1 MNKKITIRI
10 VLIIIAFLI
19 LSSSLFAPIY
29 PDELLDG
36 LDELGEAIIMFFL
49 MVIIILILI
58 IAGVVNYSYNKEKEE
73 EKEKYRDYYSLMN
86 ASDNEELKRLLENGI
101 DINAKDGDGWTA
113 LMDASNKGNLEIAK
127 YLLENGA
134 DINFQSNYGF
144 TALIS
149 ASSKGNIEMVKLLV
163 ENEADVNIKNNYGK
177 TALDL
182 AKIEEIKELLRKAGA
197 K

>member
-1 MNKKITIRI
+1 MNRKITIRI

-29 PDELLDG
+29 PDELFYAFKKL
-36 LDELGEAIIMFFL
+36 EEAIRMVFL
-49 MVIIILILI
+49 TVIIVPIVMI
-58 IAGVVNYSYNKEKEE
+58 IAAAISKEKEE
-73 EKEKYRDYYSLMN
+73 EEKKEKYRDYYSLIN

-134 DINFQSNYGF
+134 DINSQSNTVG
-144 TALIS
+144 
-149 ASSKGNIEMVKLLV
+149 LL
-163 ENEADVNIKNNYGK
+163 
-177 TALDL
+177 
-182 AKIEEIKELLRKAGA
+182 
-197 K
+197 

>member
-1 MNKKITIRI
+1 MNRKITIRI
-10 VLIIIAFLI
+10 VLIITVFLI
-19 LSSSLFAPIY
+19 LSSSLFAEALSDPVGMLEGLFE
-29 PDELLDG
+29 ELF
-36 LDELGEAIIMFFL
+36 EAIRMFFL

-58 IAGVVNYSYNKEKEE
+58 IAGVVNYSYNK

-134 DINFQSNYGF
+134 DINSQSNTVG
-144 TALIS
+144 
-149 ASSKGNIEMVKLLV
+149 LL
-163 ENEADVNIKNNYGK
+163 
-177 TALDL
+177 
-182 AKIEEIKELLRKAGA
+182 
-197 K
+197 

>member
-58 IAGVVNYSYNKEKEE
+58 IAGVVNYSYNKEKE
-73 EKEKYRDYYSLMN
+73 KYRDYYSLMN

-113 LMDASNKGNLEIAK
+113 LMDASSKGNLEKVI
-127 YLLENGA
+127 LLIENGA
-134 DINFQSNYGF
+134 DIEAKDNKGD
-144 TALIS
+144 TALIL
-149 ASSKGNIEMVKLLV
+149 ASYCRRLEIIKYLV
-163 ENEADVNIKNNYGK
+163 
-177 TALDL
+177 
-182 AKIEEIKELLRKAGA
+182 
-197 K
+197 

>member
-1 MNKKITIRI
+1 MNRKITIRI

-29 PDELLDG
+29 PDELFYAFKKL
-36 LDELGEAIIMFFL
+36 EEAIRMFFL
-49 MVIIILILI
+49 LVIIILILI
-58 IAGVVNYSYNKEKEE
+58 IAGVVNYSYNKEEEKEKK
-73 EKEKYRDYYSLMN
+73 KEKYRDYYPLMN

-134 DINFQSNYGF
+134 DINSQSNTVG
-144 TALIS
+144 
-149 ASSKGNIEMVKLLV
+149 LL
-163 ENEADVNIKNNYGK
+163 
-177 TALDL
+177 
-182 AKIEEIKELLRKAGA
+182 
-197 K
+197 